1 MNKIE
6 ARVRKIIEEY
16 STAEPEDICENMG
29 IITLSQPLPACVNGF
44 TVRMNDIPFI
54 VINSSLDYHQKRVT
68 MAHELG
74 HVVLHKGTNSIELS
88 CNTSFCISKYEKE
101 ADTFAAY
108 LLMYAELSA
117 FEGYESLTVEELSR
131 LAHIPVGMA
140 QYIRDELS

>member
-6 ARVRKIIEEY
+6 ERVREVISEY

-44 TVRMNDIPFI
+44 TVRMNEIPFI
-54 VINSSLDYHQKRVT
+54 VINSCLNYNERRVT

-74 HVVLHKGTNSIELS
+74 HIVLHKGTNSIELS
-88 CNTSFCISKYEKE
+88 CNTSFCVSKYERE

-108 LLMYAELSA
+108 LLMYAELYS
-117 FEGYESLTVEELSR
+117 FDCYDSMTVEELSK
-131 LAHIPVGMA
+131 LARIPVRMA
-140 QYIRDELS
+140 QYIREELS